1 MLTNKV
7 FEVVLRKDLP
17 TGMKIIDSSWAMKK
31 KTNGVLRG
39 QMNTRVFKQ
48 VEGQQT
54 TTSWQSAHQSQTQQL
69 LELC

>member
-1 MLTNKV
+1 
-7 FEVVLRKDLP
+7 
-17 TGMKIIDSSWAMKK
+17 MKIIDSSWAMKK